1 MKGSLATEMS
11 FGPKDRRNQVGG
23 GVATTAGRGR
33 GRWVRRAPGAAPRW
47 VHPGQGRVV
56 PSQGVCG
63 RGARLS
69 QPQRVGSV
77 WCLRRD
83 SLLKEL
89 RCRCGL
95 KSRGPGGPAAFVLE
109 EDPAKDLLSAP

>member
-1 MKGSLATEMS
+1 AKMS
-11 FGPKDRRNQVGG
+11 FEPKNRRNQVGG
-23 GVATTAGRGR
+23 GRPRLQVEVVAGGF
-33 GRWVRRAPGAAPRW
+33 GARKARAPRW

-69 QPQRVGSV
+69 QPQHVGKV

-95 KSRGPGGPAAFVLE
+95 KTRGPGGTAAFVLE
-109 EDPAKDLLSAP
+109 EDPATDLLSAP